1 MSAALQ
7 LARPES
13 PATAEAP
20 LRSALYLGSV
30 THRRF
35 APKAHAFT
43 YPLFLVLLDLGEL
56 DRVFRGRWL
65 WSARRPNLAWFD
77 RRRHLGA
84 EAVPLDESVRDVVQ
98 GALGRRPAGPIR
110 LLTHLTYL
118 GVGFDPVSFYYCY
131 RPDGVTLDAI
141 VAEVNN
147 TPWGE
152 QHPYVLDARH
162 PPAPAGREGPRPH
175 GRSSTAASPVRGGER
190 AGRTHR
196 WTFPKAFHVSPFM
209 ALEQAYDWRFTEPGE
224 RLAVH
229 MESREGGR
237 LLFDATLSLR
247 RQEIGGASLAGVL
260 LRFPAATLTVLARIY
275 WNALR
280 LWWKRVPFVPH
291 PGNAPEDVPTPQPA
305 RRSSP

>member
-1 MSAALQ
+1 MSAA
-7 LARPES
+7 APGTS
-13 PATAEAP
+13 AAASAAAAP
-20 LRSALYLGSV
+20 LASALYLGTV

-43 YPLFLVLLDLGEL
+43 YPLFLVSLDLGEL

-77 RRRHLGA
+77 RRRHLGPA
-84 EAVPLDESVRDVVQ
+84 DVPLDEAVRDAV
-98 GALGRRPAGPIR
+98 AATLGRRPAGPIR

-131 RPDGVTLDAI
+131 QEDGVTLDAV

-147 TPWGE
+147 TPWRE

-162 PPAPAGREGPRPH
+162 APPPDGQAGPVPR
-175 GRSSTAASPVRGGER
+175 GRSATGPSPVLGGTK
-190 AGRTHR
+190 AGATHR
-196 WTFPKAFHVSPFM
+196 WVFPKAFHVSPFM
-209 ALEQAYDWRFTEPGE
+209 ALAQEYDWRFGEPGE

-229 MESREGGR
+229 MENREGGR

-247 RQEIGGASLAGVL
+247 RRPITGASLAGVL
-260 LRFPAATLTVLARIY
+260 LRFPAATALVLARIY
-275 WNALR
+275 WHALR
-280 LWWKRVPFVPH
+280 LWLKRVPFVPH
-291 PGNAPEDVPTPQPA
+291 PGNAPGATTAPVPAP
-305 RRSSP
+305 RSSP